1 MAEGGGGVSPDT
13 QITMVLGAAGE
24 KVAQTP
30 SPGWVVP
37 DTVPWQLGL
46 EKDAIM
52 ARELLVAEQKTL
64 KEPPP
69 PVAAHVLLPA
79 L

>member
-1 MAEGGGGVSPDT
+1 MVS
-13 QITMVLGAAGE
+13 QVIMLLGAVGE
-24 KVAQTP
+24 EVAQTP
-30 SPGWVVP
+30 SEGYVALPA
-37 DTVPWQLGL
+37 TVPWQLGV

-69 PVAAHVLLPA
+69 PVAAHVLLRPA